1 MKDYGDFLVLGE
13 KVFFTFVHNDS
24 RHRSFSYSGI
34 IDVDC
39 AGNGSNLVINH
50 AGTQIV
56 INGSGLE
63 LLHSHII
70 EENVKFI
77 YEGKAFQEES
87 GQLHKITEIFY
98 LDEKEDI

>member
-1 MKDYGDFLVLGE
+1 MKDYGDFLALGE
-13 KVFFTFVHNDS
+13 KVFFTFVHRDS

-56 INGSGLE
+56 VNGSGLE
-63 LLHSHII
+63 LLHRHII

-77 YEGKAFQEES
+77 YEDKAFQGEGGS
-87 GQLHKITEIFY
+87 LHKITEIFY